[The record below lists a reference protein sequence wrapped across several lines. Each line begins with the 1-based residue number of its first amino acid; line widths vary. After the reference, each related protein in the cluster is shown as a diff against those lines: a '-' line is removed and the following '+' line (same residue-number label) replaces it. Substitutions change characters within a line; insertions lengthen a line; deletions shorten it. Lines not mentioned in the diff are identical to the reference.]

1 MPNFYRMWSSQFQR
15 WLVSLEKQDI
25 YVSKKVKKQKAPILI
40 TLPLFLQAFWTQGIQ
55 FCSWVLTLFST
66 NKTPL
71 NWIIFD
77 TFFIHIWMIM
87 YLIMDDFKSYT
98 SPKKFLISKGKDMIR
113 SARVLYCEDTFSGV
127 LIQNERSCRKGK
139 PF

>member
-98 SPKKFLISKGKDMIR
+98 SPKKFLISKTYKALYIQIKKLENWEIR
-113 SARVLYCEDTFSGV
+113 KK
-127 LIQNERSCRKGK
+127 NEKK
-139 PF
+139 KTKEKTKI